1 MPLKLENPETVAAP
15 LGRYTHTVEVPA
27 GSGLVFVSGQVPV
40 APDGS
45 IPSTLAQQ
53 ADQVYANIVAVLAAK
68 GVPPQ
73 NIIKLT
79 TFYVE
84 TDDPDDSVRKAR
96 AKYLGEHRP
105 ASTAVCVRA
114 LVDPRWKIEI
124 DAIAVMPQPQTVPV

>member
-45 IPSTLAQQ
+45 VPSTLAQQ

-79 TFYVE
+79 TFYIE
-84 TDDPDDSVRKAR
+84 TDDPGDSVRKAR

-124 DAIAVMPQPQTVPV
+124 DAIAVMP